1 VERVAN
7 IAAIPKRIV
16 SLGAIQQQFSN
27 RWARARLEV
36 YPFIQN
42 PGLPVGAIWGYQT
55 DGIFKEAQRSTP
67 TGASSSTLDGV
78 TSASGSERGRH

>member
-1 VERVAN
+1 VERVGEHRRQRN
-7 IAAIPKRIV
+7 RIV

-27 RWARARLEV
+27 RLGAGGGLEV

-55 DGIFKEAQRSTP
+55 DGIFKD
-67 TGASSSTLDGV
+67 GAEVNAYKGVQLTLEWV
-78 TSASGSERGRH
+78 TIAIGI